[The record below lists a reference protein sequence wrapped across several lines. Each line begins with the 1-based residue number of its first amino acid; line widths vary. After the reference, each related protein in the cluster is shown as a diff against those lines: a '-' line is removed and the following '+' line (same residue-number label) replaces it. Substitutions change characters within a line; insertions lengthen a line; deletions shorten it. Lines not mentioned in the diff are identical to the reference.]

1 MIWDIVVAVIAIVF
15 TVTLWVLSRPRRS
28 TYTSEQKLNQN
39 RIIFI
44 TAIITIA
51 VGVWWTST
59 H

>member
-1 MIWDIVVAVIAIVF
+1 MDWNIVVAVVAVVF
-15 TVTLWVLSRPRRS
+15 TVVLWVLYRPHHKHS
-28 TYTSEQKLNQN
+28 TPEQKLNFN

-51 VGVWWTST
+51 VGMWWTST